1 MKEITSDEVPDAIGP
16 YSQGIVSGDRVH
28 VSGKTGEDP
37 DTGEAPESVAAQT
50 TQTLSNIDA
59 ILEAAGTTAASIVSA
74 TVYLTDMDDYDAVN
88 EAYRS
93 YLSEPYPAR
102 TCVEVSRLPAPLD
115 VEITVTAEL
124 GGND

>member
-1 MKEITSDEVPDAIGP
+1 MKEITSDDVPDALGP
-16 YSQGIVSGDRVH
+16 YSQAIVSDGTVH

-37 DTGEAPESVAAQT
+37 ATGEAPESVGEQT
-50 TQTLSNIDA
+50 TQTLANVER
-59 ILEAAGTTAASIVSA
+59 ILEAAGTDADAIVRA
-74 TVYLTDMDDYDAVN
+74 TVYLTDMDDYDEVN

-115 VEITVTAEL
+115 VEITVDAEID
-124 GGND
+124 GD

>member
-1 MKEITSDEVPDAIGP
+1 MREITSDEVPDAIGP

-37 DTGEAPESVAAQT
+37 ATGEAPESVAAQT
-50 TQTLSNIDA
+50 TQTLSNVDA
-59 ILEAAGTTAASIVSA
+59 ILEAAGTTADSIVEA
-74 TVYLTDMDDYDAVN
+74 TVYLTNMDDYDAVN
-88 EAYRS
+88 KAYRS

-124 GGND
+124 EGDD